1 MKHLVFALFAA
12 LFMVGAA
19 PAQEAVAPNP
29 EIESTIQ
36 GQLDAFQADDVAT
49 AFSFAAPSIQGMFGT
64 PEVFGMMVKRGY
76 PMVWRPGDVRFTE
89 LLSEGGEMA
98 QRVLIRDRDG
108 RSHLLEYRLIDEGGQ
123 WRISG
128 VQILPQPGV
137 AA

>member
-1 MKHLVFALFAA
+1 MKRLIVAVLTVLSLVTTAW
-12 LFMVGAA
+12 
-19 PAQEAVAPNP
+19 AQEPVARNP

-36 GQLDAFQADDVAT
+36 RQIDAFKADDLAT
-49 AFSFAAPSIQGMFGT
+49 AFSFAAPSIQGMFRT
-64 PEVFGMMVKRGY
+64 PDVFGMMVKRGY

-89 LLSEGGEMA
+89 LRDEGSEMA
-98 QRVLIRDRDG
+98 QRVLIRDQEG

-128 VQILPQPGV
+128 VQLLPQPGV